1 MSIREFEERIRSSV
15 DEIINKIINDNK
27 KPNII
32 GKARLGAQISDF
44 LEDKFIKYSKSD
56 VNIINAIGAPKEN
69 TKSSFDIKFNFKYK
83 GITELIWI
91 DFKAINEGSLDSNPD
106 IGAAN
111 KVISFIKQGNFYILY
126 VYVYYKNNN
135 DGNVEF
141 VSNNNGK
148 FTKQYF
154 LKDIEKTFRRTPTG
168 QLQVNANSVSEYRTR
183 EEFINLFFQKVEES
197 HKRSIKKS
205 NEMLKSLSQI
215 KLEIIEKNKAL
226 EKSILNK
233 LNEN

>member
-1 MSIREFEERIRSSV
+1 MNIREFEEKISISV

-32 GKARLGAQISDF
+32 GKGRLGAQISDF
-44 LEDKFIKYSKSD
+44 LEDKFIEYSKSN
-56 VNIINAIGAPKEN
+56 VNIINVIGAPKEN
-69 TKSSFDIKFNFKYK
+69 TKSSFDVKFNFKYK

-91 DFKAINEGSLDSNPD
+91 DFKAINERSLDSNPD

-111 KVISFIKQGNFYILY
+111 KVISFIEQGNFYILY

-141 VSNNNGK
+141 VSNNGK

-183 EEFINLFFQKVEES
+183 EEFINLFFQKLEES
-197 HKRSIKKS
+197 HKRSIDKS
-205 NEMLKSLSQI
+205 NKFLKSLSQI
-215 KLEIIEKNKAL
+215 KLEIIEKNEAL
-226 EKSILNK
+226 ENNILNK